1 MNQQSTNHARPPR
14 PRGEL
19 NRAGIVSPSSLRGLH
34 GQLVEA
40 IGMSIAA
47 GEFASG
53 EQISPE
59 LLAENFA
66 VSRSVVREV
75 LKVLE
80 AKGMIGA
87 RPRTGTRVRPQT
99 WWKLLDPDVIRWRS
113 TGPDSARQLEEL
125 LGIRGAIEPLAAR
138 NATAAATPADIQ
150 ALSESLEAMSDAVT
164 TQDWV
169 SFTEADVAF
178 HRALLRASGSLV
190 VDQMAD
196 PIEAALRVRHKL
208 RLVPTVLSPEVI
220 SSHSAILDAILRHD
234 GARAELASR
243 QIVDVAGAEVMASL
257 MGGAAAQG
265 AVGQQFDSG
274 GTR

>member
-1 MNQQSTNHARPPR
+1 
-14 PRGEL
+14 
-19 NRAGIVSPSSLRGLH
+19 
-34 GQLVEA
+34 
-40 IGMSIAA
+40 MSIAA
-47 GEFASG
+47 GEFAAG

-59 LLAENFA
+59 TLAETFA

-99 WWKLLDPDVIRWRS
+99 WWNLLDPDVIRWRS

-138 NATAAATPADIQ
+138 NATSAATPSDIQ
-150 ALSESLEAMSDAVT
+150 TLTESLDAMSDAVAS
-164 TQDWV
+164 QNWLA
-169 SFTEADVAF
+169 FTEADVAF

-190 VDQMAD
+190 VDQLAD

-208 RLVPTVLSPEVI
+208 RLVPTVLSPQVI
-220 SSHSAILDAILRHD
+220 SSHGAILDAIHRHD
-234 GARAELASR
+234 GAQAELASR

-257 MGGAAAQG
+257 IGGAGGHQVESRG
-265 AVGQQFDSG
+265 A
-274 GTR
+274 R